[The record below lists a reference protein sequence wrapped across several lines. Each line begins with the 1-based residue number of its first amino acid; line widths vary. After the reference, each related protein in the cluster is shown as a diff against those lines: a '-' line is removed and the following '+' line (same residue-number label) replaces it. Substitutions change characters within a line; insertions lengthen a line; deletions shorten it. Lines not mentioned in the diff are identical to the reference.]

1 MFSRFSRVEQHFL
14 KKLQSAIKADS
25 TCDLNFVIVLRRKA
39 TPVLELVARQGHQT
53 QPVQVQVHGL
63 RPVRYHLRTL
73 NTPLGRRLRRLFS
86 LALGEDN
93 LDVASSLED
102 AQLTWVFRVHYP
114 EEVVRRLSG

>member
-14 KKLQSAIKADS
+14 KKLQGVIKGEPP
-25 TCDLNFVIVLRRKA
+25 CEVNFVIALRRKA
-39 TPVLELVARQGHQT
+39 TPVLELMARQGQQI

-73 NTPLGRRLRRLFS
+73 NTPLGRRLRKLFS
-86 LALGEDN
+86 MALGEEN